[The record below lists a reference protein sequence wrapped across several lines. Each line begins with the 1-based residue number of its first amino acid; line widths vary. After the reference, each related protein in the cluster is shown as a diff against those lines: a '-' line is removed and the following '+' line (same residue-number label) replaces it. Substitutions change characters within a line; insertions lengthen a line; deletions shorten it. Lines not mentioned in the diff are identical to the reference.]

1 MKRFFSIDNPVM
13 RVLVKLFDIIALSV
27 IWVVFSAPIVT
38 MGAASTALYA
48 AIYHHVRLGEGY
60 LWKTFWN
67 AFKENF
73 KRATLAWLP
82 LLAMILFLV
91 FDIITIRYLIKNGHP
106 LGAIFGVLLVLLFV
120 AVVWAQFLFAY
131 CARFEANVKD
141 SLRYSFYLLMA
152 HPLRSLAI
160 MLLVVGLAALVL
172 AIPGLA
178 ILCPAGTVLIT
189 SYLIEAVFMKHM
201 SDDDRERT
209 EQELSDHD

>member
-13 RVLVKLFDIIALSV
+13 RVLVKLFDIMALSV
-27 IWVVFSAPIVT
+27 IWVVFSAPVFT

-48 AIYHHVRLGEGY
+48 TVYHHVRLGEGY
-60 LWKTFWN
+60 LWRTFWE

-73 KRATLAWLP
+73 KRATLSWLP
-82 LLAMILFLV
+82 MLGMILFLI
-91 FDIITIRYLIKNGHP
+91 FDIITIRFLIKAGHP
-106 LGAIFGVLLVLLFV
+106 LGPIYGILIALLFV
-120 AVVWAQFLFAY
+120 AIVWAQFLFAY

-152 HPLRSLAI
+152 HPLRSIAI

-178 ILCPAGTVLIT
+178 ILYPAGQVFIT
-189 SYLIEAVFMKHM
+189 SYLIEAVFMNHM
-201 SDDDRERT
+201 NDDDRERT
-209 EQELSDHD
+209 EHELNDHD

>member
-13 RVLVKLFDIIALSV
+13 KVLVKLFDLIALSV
-27 IWVVFSAPIVT
+27 IWIGFSAPIIT

-48 AIYHHVRLGEGY
+48 TVYHHVRLGEGY
-60 LWKTFWN
+60 LWKTYWE

-73 KRATLAWLP
+73 KRATLSWLP
-82 LLAMILFLV
+82 MLAMILFLI

-106 LGAIFGVLLVLLFV
+106 LGAIFGILIVLLFV

-131 CARFEANVKD
+131 CARFDGTVKD

-152 HPLRSLAI
+152 HPLRSIGI
-160 MLLVVGLAALVL
+160 MLLVVGLGALVL

-178 ILCPAGTVLIT
+178 ILYPAGQVWVT
-189 SYLIEAVFMKHM
+189 SYLIEAVFMNHM
-201 SDDDRERT
+201 SEDDRERT

>member
-1 MKRFFSIDNPVM
+1 MKRFFSLDNPVM
-13 RVLVKLFDIIALSV
+13 MVLVKLFDVIALSV
-27 IWVVFSAPIVT
+27 IWAVFSAPIIT

-48 AIYHHVRLGEGY
+48 TVYHHVRLGEGY
-60 LWKTFWN
+60 LWKTFWE

-73 KRATLAWLP
+73 KWSTLTWLP
-82 LLAMILFLV
+82 MLGMILFLL

-106 LGAIFGVLLVLLFV
+106 LGAIFGILIVLLFV

-131 CARFEANVKD
+131 CARFDGTVKD

-152 HPLRSLAI
+152 HPLRSIAI
-160 MLLVVGLAALVL
+160 MLLVVGLGALVL

-178 ILCPAGTVLIT
+178 ILYPAGQVWIT

-201 SDDDRERT
+201 SEDDRERT